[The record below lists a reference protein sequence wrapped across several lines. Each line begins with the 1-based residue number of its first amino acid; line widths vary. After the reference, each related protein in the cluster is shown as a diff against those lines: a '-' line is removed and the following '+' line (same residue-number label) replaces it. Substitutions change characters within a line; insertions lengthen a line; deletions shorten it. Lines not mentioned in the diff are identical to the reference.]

1 MKKIFV
7 EILDTIIFAM
17 EHLAKHPKL
26 VTAICAITWA
36 VHLILNNVYYGKPV
50 PISGIILRPWMAYT
64 NVILMGCCC
73 GFTAGYVNVKSKKG

>member
-1 MKKIFV
+1 MKKLTDIAEAVIFV
-7 EILDTIIFAM
+7 E
-17 EHLAKHPKL
+17 EKLAKHPKL

-50 PISGIILRPWMAYT
+50 PVSGIILRPWMAYT